1 MNRIDV
7 TSAPYVVTDTT
18 NHENQH
24 QQTAPQF
31 LHRDFVGRS
40 AWLCAVL
47 AWIVVTAYITQ
58 PARAQSS
65 QPAVPGGGKL
75 TGDMQIATDYSCCKW
90 QILPDGEH
98 VVFAAGKKPSV
109 IVHTVPIAAS
119 EPPRVLSSPLATR
132 YTVEPYS
139 ISLNRE
145 WILYETETDAPTRT
159 ELYAAPF
166 DGGESTLLLNEEETA
181 TTSFVYIPP
190 GDSILL
196 QEYYTPTAQS
206 RNFYVQQLPSGE
218 RRLITSFQSGSIDR
232 LLTSVSPDGQWL
244 LVSNDSNDDNRYEL
258 SVVSTS
264 NGALQQLTTSSKRGY
279 WGTYSLYAF
288 WTADSKYV
296 VFQTHDGN
304 PCRVCAAE
312 ITTNAFVELDPTGKG
327 TLYDSKAKDVISADG
342 QYVLVESK
350 VTTQDPETDNVV
362 EKIEMY
368 KVRIVDGAAFSVT
381 PALSGDT
388 ELVWMQFAP
397 TGNALFLLFGGCSET
412 GEGEDCAVS
421 FVHSGADGAPLQP
434 VPLPSPDDRYPGF
447 HPANAGPGIV
457 LQAIFEVR
465 NRDEPASYLYAT
477 YVVPFDS
484 PQPILAVR
492 FDYDANVQALL
503 SPGGGW
509 LVYSQRDPTTGA
521 TTLYATR
528 PGSGISSR
536 IAVDIAGFDMTDHY
550 VVYGGAKNADGM
562 YDLFS
567 SRLLDSVFLP
577 LIEAP

>member
-1 MNRIDV
+1 
-7 TSAPYVVTDTT
+7 
-18 NHENQH
+18 
-24 QQTAPQF
+24 
-31 LHRDFVGRS
+31 
-40 AWLCAVL
+40 
-47 AWIVVTAYITQ
+47 
-58 PARAQSS
+58 
-65 QPAVPGGGKL
+65 L

-139 ISLNRE
+139 ISPNRE
-145 WILYETETDAPTRT
+145 WILYETETDTPTRT
-159 ELYAAPF
+159 KLYVAPF
-166 DGGESTLLLNEEETA
+166 AGGESTLLLNEAEAA
-181 TTSFVYIPP
+181 TTSFAYVPP

-206 RNFYVQQLPSGE
+206 QNFYIQQLPSGE
-218 RRLITSFQSGSIDR
+218 RRPIASFQSGIANR
-232 LLTSVSPDGQWL
+232 LLTSVSPDGRWL
-244 LVSNDSNDDNRYEL
+244 LVSNDSDDDNRYEL
-258 SVVSTS
+258 YVVSITD
-264 NGALQQLTTSSKRGY
+264 GAIQQLTTSSNRGN
-279 WGTYSLYAF
+279 YSLHAF

-296 VFQTHDGN
+296 VFQTHDGH

-312 ITTNAFVELDPTGKG
+312 INSNAFVELDPTGES
-327 TLYDSKAKDVISADG
+327 TLYGSTADDVISADG
-342 QYVLVESK
+342 QYVLVESNK
-350 VTTQDPETDNVV
+350 TVQDPEIGNVV
-362 EKIEMY
+362 EKVEMH
-368 KVRIVDGAAFSVT
+368 KVRIVDGAASSVT

-388 ELVWMQFAP
+388 ELVWMQFAT
-397 TGNALFLLFGGCSET
+397 TGNALFLLYHGCTET
-412 GEGEDCAVS
+412 WDGENCTVS
-421 FVHSGADGAPLQP
+421 FVYSGADDAPIQP
-434 VPLPSPDDRYPGF
+434 VPLPSVDDRYPGF
-447 HPANAGPGIV
+447 HPANMGPGVV
-457 LQAIFEVR
+457 LQTISEAHNSE
-465 NRDEPASYLYAT
+465 EPASYVYST
-477 YVVPFDS
+477 YVVPFGS
-484 PQPILAVR
+484 QQPILAAR
-492 FDYDANVQALL
+492 FDYDANVHALL

-562 YDLFS
+562 YDLVS